1 MIRTVILPSAMP
13 GILTGVIL
21 GMGRIVAESAAL
33 LFTAGSGYFMP
44 RGFFTHLMES
54 GGTLTI
60 QLYMA
65 MSNAEYGQAF
75 VIAMI
80 LIILVLIMNFI
91 AKWLSSKFNV
101 ELACSSCL
109 ACRVAWRL
117 P

>member
-1 MIRTVILPSAMP
+1 
-13 GILTGVIL
+13 
-21 GMGRIVAESAAL
+21 
-33 LFTAGSGYFMP
+33 
-44 RGFFTHLMES
+44 MES

-91 AKWLSSKFNV
+91 AKWLSSKFSV
-101 ELACSSCL
+101 EKAK
-109 ACRVAWRL
+109 
-117 P
+117 